1 MATVLALPPHPDS
14 SGRASALAVP
24 PERSK
29 WCLDIQPQLKGRL
42 TTGAGYSEK
51 SAELLAQRD
60 GYRDR
65 EWETRAGTIELRI
78 PTLRRIL
85 LPRLFG
91 AAADGREGAHHCCAG
106 GQRARRLH
114 PLGR

>member
-1 MATVLALPPHPDS
+1 MTDEKINLRAPWRRPPDADLLREMI
-14 SGRASALAVP
+14 GFAA
-24 PERSK
+24 
-29 WCLDIQPQLKGRL
+29 QQLMEL
-42 TTGAGYSEK
+42 EVESLTGAGYSEK

-65 EWETRAGTIELRI
+65 DWDTRAGTIEVRI

-85 LPRLFG
+85 LPGLFG
-91 AAADGREGAHHCCAG
+91 AATDGREGAHHCCAG
-106 GQRARRLH
+106 GLRARRLH